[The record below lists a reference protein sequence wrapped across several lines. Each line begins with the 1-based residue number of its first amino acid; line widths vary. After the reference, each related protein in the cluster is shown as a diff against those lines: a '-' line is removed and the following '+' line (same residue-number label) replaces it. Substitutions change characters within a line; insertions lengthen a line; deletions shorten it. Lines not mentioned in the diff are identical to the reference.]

1 MVWQNKFKNI
11 LGIIDSSKVN
21 NRHKIGEFKYI
32 EIKDLVNNITN
43 NTINELSAKKSLNKL
58 NKLKNSGITK
68 QKKRTPKQ
76 KELLNLFND
85 LLDTILTDKTLK
97 SESQEDENVNVNKN
111 VNENDEILMSSNE
124 DDDENENDDKDDDNK
139 RTKILMNWYED
150 YETRVKMKKAK
161 NDIKIKWWFK

>member
-1 MVWQNKFKNI
+1 M
-11 LGIIDSSKVN
+11 
-21 NRHKIGEFKYI
+21 
-32 EIKDLVNNITN
+32 VNNITN
-43 NTINELSAKKSLNKL
+43 NTVNEISAEKCLNKL

-139 RTKILMNWYED
+139 RTKILMN
-150 YETRVKMKKAK
+150 
-161 NDIKIKWWFK
+161 